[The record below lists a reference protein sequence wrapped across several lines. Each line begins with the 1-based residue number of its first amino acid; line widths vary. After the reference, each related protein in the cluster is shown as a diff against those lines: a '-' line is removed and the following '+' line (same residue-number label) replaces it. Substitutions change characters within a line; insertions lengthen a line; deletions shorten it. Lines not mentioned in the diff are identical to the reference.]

1 MGRGTKRRVP
11 YFTRWEPGKDDVG
24 GMEEHAMKGA
34 YCFLLLAAVW
44 VPMTGCEKK
53 PNEQNNIPTFEKN
66 SKVQLNILTVKE
78 KYESELMA
86 IPGVVGVGIGDC
98 NGKQC
103 IVVLIQ
109 DRTAQ
114 TDREM
119 PGTLDGYPV
128 QIEVTGPIKA
138 LPQ

>member
-1 MGRGTKRRVP
+1 
-11 YFTRWEPGKDDVG
+11 
-24 GMEEHAMKGA
+24 
-34 YCFLLLAAVW
+34 
-44 VPMTGCEKK
+44 MTGCEKK
-53 PNEQNNIPTFEKN
+53 SNEQNNILAVEKN
-66 SKVQLNILTVKE
+66 SKVQLNILTVKG
-78 KYESELMA
+78 KYEGELMA

-98 NGKQC
+98 NGKEC
-103 IVVLIQ
+103 IVVLIR

-114 TDREM
+114 VDREM